1 MHPTTSEN
9 GSSTQEYQFQSY
21 YNAFEPTIWK
31 SKVLWIYA
39 IDYPLFSG
47 FYRDPKYG
55 LPVYNRKSPSR
66 SSFPYII
73 PPAFLITQKG
83 SPLFH

>member
-9 GSSTQEYQFQSY
+9 GSSTQEYQCQSY

-55 LPVYNRKSPSR
+55 GSQVR
-66 SSFPYII
+66 
-73 PPAFLITQKG
+73 PPCL
-83 SPLFH
+83 